1 MQIYGRFDLEYLIIT
16 WKVHWIYH
24 RMLPLFSFAL
34 IPDICRIQKVVTYIR
49 GNSNMYRNYHK
60 IPDFTKDHLC
70 FLSTCKCRA
79 GHFFEISLKFNGKID
94 GMYFFP
100 VYSWNTKSSNDCLKE
115 EILII
120 FIYLLSHIPV
130 AMHYK

>member
-34 IPDICRIQKVVTYIR
+34 IYAA
-49 GNSNMYRNYHK
+49 YRKLLLILGVIATCTLSLNTRFYQR
-60 IPDFTKDHLC
+60 PLC

-130 AMHYK
+130 AKYYK